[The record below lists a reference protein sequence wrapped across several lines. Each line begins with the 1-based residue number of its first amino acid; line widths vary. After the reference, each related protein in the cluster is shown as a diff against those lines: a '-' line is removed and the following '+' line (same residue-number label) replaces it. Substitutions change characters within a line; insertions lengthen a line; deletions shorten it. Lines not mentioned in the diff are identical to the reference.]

1 MTDTD
6 SREKL
11 WSRWDAMT
19 IDELM
24 TRHSCKWTQ
33 THPDTGERLLGSGV
47 AEHDFCLP
55 RPIEDVLIKEVRD
68 GVLGYPCATAASN
81 LVRSFTGF
89 TAARYGW
96 EVDTSQVRITA
107 DVLSVLRALIMA
119 VTEPGDG
126 VIIPTPAYWVFRTIP
141 PELGRTLIEV
151 PSVRKDG
158 KWVLDTDAIAAAVKA
173 GAKVA
178 VLCNP
183 WNPTGRVL
191 SGEEL
196 DAFAEATIGNGAWVF
211 SDEIHAPLTLPGY
224 THTPLVAHNAD
235 YGARTVTAMAASKAF
250 NIPGLKCAQ
259 TIITDPDVAE
269 IMDTPLSHMASGAS
283 TPGII
288 ASSVGYREGV
298 PWLDSACAYID
309 SVMGEVRQMVTA
321 NTGIVMD
328 RPEATY
334 ISLWDC
340 TGTPQAARPFAAAT
354 DAGVAGNDG
363 AGVGTGFE
371 SFIRLNFGTGRAV
384 AHEIAKRV
392 IAGVNA

>member
-1 MTDTD
+1 MINT
-6 SREKL
+6 
-11 WSRWDAMT
+11 
-19 IDELM
+19 
-24 TRHSCKWTQ
+24 
-33 THPDTGERLLGSGV
+33 
-47 AEHDFCLP
+47 
-55 RPIEDVLIKEVRD
+55 
-68 GVLGYPCATAASN
+68 
-81 LVRSFTGF
+81 
-89 TAARYGW
+89 
-96 EVDTSQVRITA
+96 
-107 DVLSVLRALIMA
+107 
-119 VTEPGDG
+119 
-126 VIIPTPAYWVFRTIP
+126 
-141 PELGRTLIEV
+141 
-151 PSVRKDG
+151 
-158 KWVLDTDAIAAAVKA
+158 VKA

-340 TGTPQAARPFAAAT
+340 TGTPQAARPFAAAM